1 MLSGLSIDSSEFNRI
16 VDSLSD
22 GIAIAKSGLVTY
34 SNDVM
39 DSFVGF
45 PAVGHT
51 PDECFG
57 FPVTLLCS
65 GKFGDYIC
73 VETDMRGTF
82 GLTVLK
88 RTEEGVVITFKPL
101 SDILDLS
108 RRARY
113 LSTFDGK
120 LRNNLTSAMMA
131 VSMLMRSGCADP
143 SEYRV
148 FIHNCCKLLRLSGTV
163 SMLSAESDEQAGFCL
178 KTADVCSLLYSICR
192 RISAPLN
199 TMGIAIGLHSDK
211 KRFICSLCEDWIERA
226 VLNLISGAIS
236 RIKGGGRIRLIL
248 EEFDNL
254 MLIDVCDTGTP
265 IHFYGKSSDDA
276 DLACRDIVRRVVRAH
291 DGSLVSTR
299 YNSEN
304 HVVMAI
310 PIVTPSEPL
319 LSDGGGKV
327 ERFIPAEFIELSE
340 AFDSELY
347 DFASIPDKHD
357 RKAAK

>member
-143 SEYRV
+143 VGIPR
-148 FIHNCCKLLRLSGTV
+148 FHTQLLSSAAVGLV
-163 SMLSAESDEQAGFCL
+163 SMLSAESDEQAGL
-178 KTADVCSLLYSICR
+178 PKTDVCSLLLICR
-192 RISAPLN
+192 RISRR
-199 TMGIAIGLHSDK
+199 S
-211 KRFICSLCEDWIERA
+211 
-226 VLNLISGAIS
+226 
-236 RIKGGGRIRLIL
+236 
-248 EEFDNL
+248 
-254 MLIDVCDTGTP
+254 TP
-265 IHFYGKSSDDA
+265 W
-276 DLACRDIVRRVVRAH
+276 
-291 DGSLVSTR
+291 VS
-299 YNSEN
+299 
-304 HVVMAI
+304 
-310 PIVTPSEPL
+310 P
-319 LSDGGGKV
+319 
-327 ERFIPAEFIELSE
+327 
-340 AFDSELY
+340 
-347 DFASIPDKHD
+347 
-357 RKAAK
+357 